1 MTIKILL
8 TGKDGQIG
16 RELCQ
21 QLRPLGE
28 VVALGR
34 QQLDLLKPSEI
45 RQSIRTVRPNLIV
58 NAAAYTAVDQA
69 ETDEAIAFAVNAGA
83 PGVMAEEAKKLD
95 AAIVHYSSDYVFRGS
110 KTTPYVEDDPTSP
123 INAYGR
129 TKQAGEEA
137 VQSVGGTHL
146 IFRTAWVYAQ
156 EGSNFL
162 LTILRLATQQEE
174 LKIVCDQ
181 IGAPTWSR
189 EIAKATAQI
198 LSRARAREA
207 ASVALLEAS
216 GIYLMTAAGETS
228 RYDFARAIL
237 EEFPK
242 ATARPAWLGAA
253 TNGRP
258 LMARL
263 VTPISSNEY
272 PTPARRPAYSVLC
285 NRRLGNVF
293 GEQLPSW
300 RAQLH
305 SAFSEEP
312 PEIG

>member
-1 MTIKILL
+1 MRIKILL

-16 RELCQ
+16 RELWQ

-34 QQLDLLKPSEI
+34 EQLDLLKPSEI

-110 KTTPYVEDDPTSP
+110 KTTPYVEDDPTGP
-123 INAYGR
+123 VNAYGR
-129 TKQAGEEA
+129 TKRAGEEA
-137 VQSVGGTHL
+137 VQSVGGAYL

-162 LTILRLATQQEE
+162 LTMLRLATQQEE

-189 EIAKATAQI
+189 EIAKATAHI
-198 LSRARAREA
+198 LSRVYAREA
-207 ASVALLEAS
+207 SVSLVEAG
-216 GIYLMTAAGETS
+216 GIYHMTAAGETS

-242 ATARPAWLGAA
+242 FAARPAWLGAA

-263 VTPISSNEY
+263 VTPISADEY
-272 PTPARRPAYSVLC
+272 PTPARRPAYSALC
-285 NRRLGNVF
+285 NRRLGDVF
-293 GEQLPSW
+293 GVQLPSW

-305 SAFSEEP
+305 SVFSEEP

>member
-1 MTIKILL
+1 MKIKILL

-21 QLRPLGE
+21 QLHPLGE
-28 VVALGR
+28 VVAAGR
-34 QQLDLLKPSEI
+34 QQLDLLKPNEI
-45 RQSIRTVRPNLIV
+45 RQFIRTVRPNLIV

-83 PGVMAEEAKKLD
+83 PRVIAEEAKKLD

-110 KTTPYVEDDPTSP
+110 KNTPYVEDDPTSP

-137 VQSVGGTHL
+137 VQSVGGTYL
-146 IFRTAWVYAQ
+146 IFRTSWVYAQ

-162 LTILRLATQQEE
+162 LAMLRLATQQEE

-189 EIAKATAQI
+189 EIAKATAHI
-198 LSRARAREA
+198 LSRVYAREA
-207 ASVALLEAS
+207 TSVSLAEAS
-216 GIYLMTAAGETS
+216 GIYHMTAAGETS
-228 RYDFARAIL
+228 WYDFARAIL
-237 EEFPK
+237 ERFPK
-242 ATARPAWLGAA
+242 STARPAWLGAA
-253 TNGRP
+253 TNDRP

-293 GEQLPSW
+293 GTQLPNW

-305 SAFSEEP
+305 AVFSEEP
-312 PEIG
+312 LEIG